1 MGVLPLVRG
10 VGRGRGAMST
20 PAERARQGKAARKQ
34 ASRSSH
40 GAWIPSADRPDPVA
54 VLEQQGADRVQELL
68 PIRYARMSA
77 SPFAFLRG
85 AAAVMT
91 GDIAVQRHTG
101 LTVQLSGDAHLLNF
115 GLFASPERTLLFDLN
130 DFDET
135 CPGPFEWDVK
145 RLAASIAVASRDN
158 GHPENGAREACLA
171 AVAAYRASMRRL
183 AGLGELAVWY
193 ERTDAH
199 DLLPLIGSARDR
211 KRVAATLDKAR
222 RRTSLPALGKLTVE
236 VDGGRRIIHD
246 PPLLEPVSAP
256 DLAAVRKIFGDYR
269 STLSEERRLLLDRY
283 RFVDAA
289 RKVVGV
295 GSVGTR
301 CHIVLLAGRDADDP
315 LFLQIKEAVRSVL
328 ETHLPA
334 GPYTHPGHRVVAG
347 QRLLQAAG
355 DIFLGWMTGPQGRA
369 FYWRQ
374 LRDMKGSA
382 DVETMSPRELRSYA
396 RLCGTALA
404 RAHAR
409 SGDRIAI
416 AAYLGGSDTF
426 DRAIVDFALRYA
438 VQNAQDHA
446 ALTEAIASGRVNS
459 AAGPGEAATAL
470 RE

>member
-1 MGVLPLVRG
+1 MT
-10 VGRGRGAMST
+10 T
-20 PAERARQGKAARKQ
+20 PQERARQGKAARKR

-40 GAWIPSADRPDPVA
+40 GAWIPSADRADPVA
-54 VLEQQGADRVQELL
+54 VLERQGADRVQDLL
-68 PIRYARMSA
+68 PIRYARMAA
-77 SPFAFLRG
+77 SPFSFLRG
-85 AAAVMT
+85 AAAVMA
-91 GDIAVQRHTG
+91 GDLAVQWDTG
-101 LTVQLSGDAHLLNF
+101 LTVQLCGDAHLSNF
-115 GLFASPERTLLFDLN
+115 GLFASPERALLFDLN

-158 GHPENGAREACLA
+158 GHPRGAARAACLA
-171 AVAAYRASMRRL
+171 AVAAYRTSMRRL

-199 DLLPLIGSARDR
+199 DLLPLIRSAGHR
-211 KRVAATLDKAR
+211 KRAASAMDRAR
-222 RRTSLPALGKLTVE
+222 RRTNLQALGKLTEKVE
-236 VDGGRRIIHD
+236 GAPGVRRIIHD
-246 PPLLEPVSAP
+246 PPLIEPVSAA
-256 DLAAVRKIFGDYR
+256 DLAALRKIFGDYR

-283 RFVDAA
+283 HFVDAA

-301 CHIVLLAGRDADDP
+301 CYLVLLAGRDAGDP
-315 LFLQIKEAVRSVL
+315 LFLQIKEAVRSVV
-328 ETHLPA
+328 EEHLPA
-334 GPYTHPGHRVVAG
+334 GPYVHPGHRVVAG

-382 DVETMSPRELRSYA
+382 DVESMSPAELRSYA

-416 AAYLGGSDTF
+416 AAYLGGADTF
-426 DRAIVDFALRYA
+426 DRAVADFALLYTA
-438 VQNAQDHA
+438 QNARDHA
-446 ALTEAIASGRVNS
+446 ALTEAISSGLVAAAGREGGEAETASG
-459 AAGPGEAATAL
+459 A
-470 RE
+470 

>member
-1 MGVLPLVRG
+1 M
-10 VGRGRGAMST
+10 AT
-20 PAERARQGKAARKQ
+20 PEDRARQGKAARKR

-40 GAWIPSADRPDPVA
+40 GAWIPSADRADPVTA
-54 VLEQQGADRVQELL
+54 LERQGADRVQELL
-68 PIRYARMSA
+68 PIRYARMAA
-77 SPFAFLRG
+77 SPLSFLRG
-85 AAAVMT
+85 AAAVMAA
-91 GDIAVQRHTG
+91 DLAAQWHTG
-101 LTVQLSGDAHLLNF
+101 LAVQLCGDAHLLNF
-115 GLFASPERTLLFDLN
+115 GLFASPERALLFDLN

-135 CPGPFEWDVK
+135 CQGPFEWDVK

-158 GHPENGAREACLA
+158 GHPENGSRAACLA

-183 AGLGELAVWY
+183 ADLGELAVWY

-199 DLLPLIGSARDR
+199 ALLPLIRSTRHR
-211 KRVAATLDKAR
+211 KRAATTLDRAR
-222 RRTSLPALGKLTVE
+222 RRTSLQALGKLTEE
-236 VDGGRRIIHD
+236 VDGVRRIIHD
-246 PPLLEPVSAP
+246 PPLIQPAGAA

-283 RFVDAA
+283 HFVDAA

-328 ETHLPA
+328 EEHLPP
-334 GPYTHPGHRVVAG
+334 GPYVHPGHRVVAG
-347 QRLLQAAG
+347 QRLLQAAS

-382 DVETMSPRELRSYA
+382 DVESMSAAELRSYA

-426 DRAIVDFALRYA
+426 DRAITDFALRYA
-438 VQNAQDHA
+438 TQNAADHA
-446 ALTEAIASGRVNS
+446 ALTEAITSGRLTTT
-459 AAGPGEAATAL
+459 APDDATL